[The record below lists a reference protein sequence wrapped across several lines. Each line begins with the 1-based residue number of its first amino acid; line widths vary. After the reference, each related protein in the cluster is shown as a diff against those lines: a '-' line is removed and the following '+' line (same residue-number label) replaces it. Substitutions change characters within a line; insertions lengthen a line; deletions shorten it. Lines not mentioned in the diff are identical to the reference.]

1 VLAVDEEEE
10 LRRRKLLEMQAKLE
24 EQQRQAE
31 LRRQFEIQK
40 RQILQQILTPEAR
53 GRLANLRTA
62 HPELAEQL
70 ELQLIQLAQS
80 GRIVSPITD
89 EQLRTI
95 LSRIADR
102 RRNIRIRR
110 L

>member
-1 VLAVDEEEE
+1 MDEELEE
-10 LRRRKLLEMQAKLE
+10 LRRRRLLEMQAKIE

-31 LRRQFEIQK
+31 LRRQLEIQK
-40 RQILQQILTPEAR
+40 RQILQHILTPEAKS
-53 GRLANLRTA
+53 RLANLRTA

-70 ELQLIQLAQS
+70 ELQLIQLAQM

-89 EQLRTI
+89 DQLKAI
-95 LSRIADR
+95 LSRIAERKRD
-102 RRNIRIRR
+102 IRIRR